1 MTHIEKEISNQ
12 KFYGTTSDV
21 SLASDLNPSESDSQR
36 NCYAINGP
44 PKSNFLGERIKL
56 LYNNPKP
63 ETEWKPRTSLVRFY
77 ILLLFCAFTFM
88 QCVIWNTWAPIADSA
103 ELVYKWDRGG
113 STIALLSNW
122 GSIAFIPGI
131 LLFPAVIKKLG
142 LRYGVLIAM
151 ALTFA
156 GAALRIFTTA
166 YPVATVLMH
175 IAHFLNGL
183 AGPIAM
189 GGSTT
194 ISANWFP
201 YNQRTLATGIGGS
214 SLSLGVATSFIIGPL
229 MVRQVNETVGN
240 NRTANISSAVV
251 SEVRTDILHMLYV
264 QAGICGLLFLL
275 ILIYYPSRPKHPPS
289 VTAEEK
295 RSNFRDTLF
304 LLIRNP
310 AFWVLFVC
318 YGIATGV
325 NSAWSSFLY
334 PNLSKLKEIQ
344 VTQMFVGWLGFYS
357 TIAGSIST
365 IVVGFVSDL
374 LPRWKKTFLVICMFV
389 AGVFALLFT
398 LFCSEIIQ
406 VGSSTYLVIYLT
418 GIILVLFL
426 RGTISIYYELS
437 AEVGYPIAE
446 ATSTIVLT
454 LANNLVG
461 FVFLM
466 LALFPQL
473 GTAWMNWCQTASFFG
488 VVPIL
493 VFIPIKYRRLD
504 KDVQAS

>member
-1 MTHIEKEISNQ
+1 MSKEENQTQYGAIVHDSLSPSSISGD
-12 KFYGTTSDV
+12 F
-21 SLASDLNPSESDSQR
+21 QR
-36 NCYAINGP
+36 NYKTINE
-44 PKSNFLGERIKL
+44 SSETDSSVETNSL
-56 LYNNPKP
+56 LLSKIQPLA
-63 ETEWKPRTSLVRFY
+63 KPRKSFVRFY
-77 ILLLFCAFTFM
+77 ILLLFSGFTFM
-88 QCVIWNTWAPIADSA
+88 QGMVWNTWGPIADSA
-103 ELVYKWDRGG
+103 ELVYNWPKGG

-122 GSIAFIPGI
+122 GPIAFVPATFF
-131 LLFPAVIKKLG
+131 FPVVISKLG
-142 LRYGVLIAM
+142 LRYGVLFGM
-151 ALTFA
+151 AFTFV
-156 GAALRIFTTA
+156 GATLRIFTTA
-166 YPVATVLMH
+166 YPAATVLMH
-175 IAHFLNGL
+175 IGHFLNGF
-183 AGPIAM
+183 AGPASM
-189 GGSTT
+189 GAGTT

-201 YNQRTLATGIGGS
+201 CNERTLATGISGS
-214 SLSLGVATSFIIGPL
+214 ANYLGVAFSFIIGPL
-229 MVRQVNETVGN
+229 MVRQVNETAGN

-418 GIILVLFL
+418 GILLTLFVNA
-426 RGTISIYYELS
+426 TVAIYYELS
-437 AEVGYPIAE
+437 AEVGYPAPE
-446 ATSTIVLT
+446 ATSTIILT
-454 LANNLVG
+454 LSNNLFG
-461 FVFLM
+461 FVFL
-466 LALFPQL
+466 LFAQFPQL
-473 GTAWMNWCQTASFFG
+473 GTAWMNWCQAASFFG
-488 VVPIL
+488 VVPL
-493 VFIPIKYRRLD
+493 LLFTPIRYRRLD
-504 KDVQAS
+504 KDKKT